1 MRPFTP
7 FASYHDNLGR
17 LLVGRVRFCN
27 TDASPAEV
35 FAEDGTTSL
44 GNSVFTDSSGRL
56 VQQPFLEDHDY
67 LVFFDKYIGE
77 SNTMSEDDDPES
89 WQEQGSAIDRYNT
102 VNVSLDANSSR
113 TIGTIEELRGT
124 EAMSNGEIVVL
135 LGYNAAGDKDPISY
149 IWNPNSVENDD
160 GGAVI
165 KVQGVELGRWE
176 MVECPR
182 VLDVRHF
189 GAFPATAIAENTLQR
204 YRIQHAA
211 DYAYYCNSGLYFPSN
226 RFAAFYDISGLR
238 LHNVDCSP
246 EARVFAVSDSHSTS
260 ITGIEKVY
268 CASDVSCKGVIRLVD
283 EVVRTSWESFSGCV
297 KFAPTKRLVV
307 DKKLNEQNLIF
318 SGIEVE
324 FLVSSNIYVRNC
336 NVISNH
342 RIDGP
347 VTIEGCELDTSW
359 FADNYDWRMLASY
372 NNTIRISNCKDA
384 NTYIT
389 LKNKQN
395 EPDYGDL
402 GEQTVTAARLL
413 AGCIAENASF
423 SNVVLSGDA
432 ELHNVSGSV
441 NFYMDP
447 GSSVYHS
454 VNFVDCWLTVTNTSR
469 VGLIN
474 VSWRR
479 GSVTSSVDIVALGD
493 IVLDNVDVHATFD
506 TVGAEPNFLGCSIDS
521 PQKVGRLCKFI
532 GCRIDSDIVQY
543 PETATYSESVGP
555 GKYMAGDFL
564 KNVWTGT
571 AKLSLT
577 PVHNA
582 DYSSEKVGVIGKYI
596 GNVSDHDFVVDV
608 AWDGVANAGVH
619 YADLIYKDNHGG
631 CPVESK
637 EISQSFPYA
646 LLVPSDGTM
655 FDIPSSVS
663 GNNGVWIV
671 ADTRKRLPQQ
681 SNDPTHVEDEYWL
694 VNLSGLDLDVD
705 CIWRLRY
712 LVSRYLMTVKTSVQA
727 SLRSQHQGG
736 SAVDFKNSF
745 DFAPI
750 VGIDGT
756 DTEVSVAT
764 SRPIRYEYVGFRS
777 IDPEDIDDSYSAL
790 KWAMYDAGESPEAFS
805 ATITM
810 QYSLIGSV

>member
-1 MRPFTP
+1 MRPLTP
-7 FASYHDNLGR
+7 FVSYHDNLGR

-44 GNSVFTDSSGRL
+44 GNSVFTDSSGRI

-135 LGYNAAGDKDPISY
+135 LGYNTAGDKDPISY

-226 RFAAFYDISGLR
+226 KFAAFYDISGLR

-307 DKKLNEQNLIF
+307 DKKLNEQNVIF

-359 FADNYDWRMLASY
+359 FADNYDWRMLVSY

-389 LKNKQN
+389 LKNKQQ

-402 GEQTVTAARLL
+402 GEQTVSGVTLL
-413 AGCIAENASF
+413 ANAIAENAAF
-423 SNVVLSGDA
+423 SNVTITGRT
-432 ELHNVSGSV
+432 ELHNVSGTVAVSGAA
-441 NFYMDP
+441 Y
-447 GSSVYHS
+447 S
-454 VNFVDCWLTVTNTSR
+454 VNFVDCWIAFTNSSGSIVFDNVTWLR
-469 VGLIN
+469 GN
-474 VSWRR
+474 VSSSTR
-479 GSVTSSVDIVALGD
+479 VQILTSLYME
-493 IVLDNVDVHATFD
+493 DVN
-506 TVGAEPNFLGCSIDS
+506 VGAQIFTMGVEPQFVNCAITAV
-521 PQKVGRLCKFI
+521 QHVGRLCKFI
-532 GCRIDSDIVQY
+532 GCRIDADIVQY

-555 GKYMAGDFL
+555 GKYMAGEFL

-577 PVHNA
+577 PVQNA

-608 AWDGVANAGVH
+608 SWDGVANAGVH

-646 LLVPSDGTM
+646 PLVPSDGTM

-671 ADTRKRLPQQ
+671 ADTRKRSPL
-681 SNDPTHVEDEYWL
+681 SSGFTHVEDEYWL
-694 VNLSGLDLDVD
+694 VNLSGIDLDVD

-712 LVSRYLMTVKTSVQA
+712 LVSRYLMTVKTTVQA

-750 VGIDGT
+750 VGVDGT

-777 IDPEDIDDSYSAL
+777 IDPEDIDESYSAL
-790 KWAMYDAGESPEAFS
+790 KWAMYDAGESPEAYS
-805 ATITM
+805 ATIAM
-810 QYSLIGSV
+810 RYSLIGSV